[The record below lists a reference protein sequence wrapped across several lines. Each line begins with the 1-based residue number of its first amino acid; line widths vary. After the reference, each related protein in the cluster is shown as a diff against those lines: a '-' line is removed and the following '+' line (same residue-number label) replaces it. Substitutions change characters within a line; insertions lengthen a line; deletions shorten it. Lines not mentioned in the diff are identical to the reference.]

1 MEFDTVSETWLEVAN
16 MKSAR
21 GGPGVSV
28 IDFNHVK
35 DSVTDCISGKL
46 LNLKHIKSN
55 NISTFKRDYW
65 RCQQTDFLSAGFV
78 HRLVQRGWV

>member
-1 MEFDTVSETWLEVAN
+1 MKKCRHIYILGGFNAINYFYTIMEFDTVSETWLEVAN

-21 GGPGVSV
+21 GGPGLSV

-35 DSVTDCISGKL
+35 NFTSDCISGKL

-55 NISTFKRDYW
+55 NM
-65 RCQQTDFLSAGFV
+65 
-78 HRLVQRGWV
+78 